1 MPDIVISEFMDRGPV
16 AAMAADYDVH
26 YDPDLVDKPD
36 ELRSLLDQAR
46 ALVVRN
52 RTRVDRDLLS
62 AAPRLRVVGRLGVG
76 LDNIDLPAC
85 EERNVTICPATG
97 ANDDAVAEW
106 VIVTAMMLMRGAFL
120 SKAACL
126 AGDWPRNACMGR
138 ESGGKFLGLIGFG
151 RIARATAERARC
163 LGMSVV
169 AYDPY
174 VPSDDPV
181 WNYLQAQR
189 VDALPKLL
197 ATADIVSLH
206 VPLTDETRHL
216 IDAAALAGMKSEA
229 VLINAARGG
238 VVDEAAV
245 VAALKEN
252 RLGGCALDVFE
263 TEPLTREAADIFRDA
278 PNLVLTPH
286 IAGVTV
292 ESNQR
297 VSQVT
302 MDNVRRVLE
311 ASA

>member
-16 AAMAADYDVH
+16 DAMAADYDVH
-26 YDPDLVDKPD
+26 YDPDLVDKPS
-36 ELRSLLDQAR
+36 ELISLLAQAC

-52 RTRVDRDLLS
+52 RTQVDRNLLS
-62 AAPRLRVVGRLGVG
+62 AAPRLKVVGRLGVG
-76 LDNIDLPAC
+76 LDNIDLTAC
-85 EERNVTICPATG
+85 KDKNVRVCPATG

-106 VIVTAMMLMRGAFL
+106 VIITAMMLLRGAFL
-120 SKAACL
+120 SKDECL
-126 AGDWPRNACMGR
+126 AGAWPRNKCMGR
-138 ESGGKFLGLIGFG
+138 ESGGKILGLIGFG
-151 RIARATAERARC
+151 RIARAAAERARC
-163 LGMSVV
+163 LGMLVI

-174 VPSDDPV
+174 VPSDDPA
-181 WNYLQAQR
+181 WNNVR
-189 VDALPKLL
+189 KVDALPELL

-216 IDAAALAGMKSEA
+216 IDAAALAGMKPDA
-229 VLINAARGG
+229 ILINAARGG
-238 VVDEAAV
+238 VVDETAV
-245 VAALKEN
+245 VGALKEN

-263 TEPLTREAADIFRDA
+263 TEPLTLEAAGIFGDA

-297 VSQVT
+297 VSQAT

-311 ASA
+311 ESA